1 MTSVLRAAAR
11 GRAAAYLAARDCTLA
26 GSRAEVVPVVAH
38 LRGRFAHA
46 LLGERLAA
54 FGFAVF
60 AFHGARLSLIFEKRR
75 GPAFAGR
82 RVGLAYRARPKRSRG
97 EGCTSCGRGQGGVRG
112 STAAPS
118 AAEAAL

>member
-60 AFHGARLSLIFEKRR
+60 AFHRARLSLIFEKRR
-75 GPAFAGR
+75 GPAFAGAGVWVASPAEAQR
-82 RVGLAYRARPKRSRG
+82 WPG
-97 EGCTSCGRGQGGVRG
+97 EGCSFGERV
-112 STAAPS
+112 
-118 AAEAAL
+118 E